1 MAVRFAGASGGCGAV
16 LRKTIGMRS
25 AIGLRHPA
33 SASCLGRHLRLAGRC
48 PNNSSLFPPLAA
60 VVVVVLCAYSAEKL
74 LIIEQCRAVCG
85 PPGIAFS
92 RVGSWRKTA
101 ALGIAGSPSQSMPI
115 GLDSSPKG
123 RAFGSPR
130 KFHLFAK
137 ASPFDRL
144 PPTGGRCRLRDR
156 KGNEVSP
163 KVTERARPLRKSAGG
178 TERTLSVIAARCHL
192 PRKGEVLLCL
202 PPDHEKL
209 PLRGELATTSGSRL
223 RGSSPLTSPLFCTII
238 LQK

>member
-1 MAVRFAGASGGCGAV
+1 MRRGMAVRFTGASGGSGAV

-60 VVVVVLCAYSAEKL
+60 VVVVVLCAYSAKEL
-74 LIIEQCRAVCG
+74 FIIEQCRAVCG

-123 RAFGSPR
+123 RALGMAVNF
-130 KFHLFAK
+130 LIK
-137 ASPFDRL
+137 AQSGWFRQ
-144 PPTGGRCRLRDR
+144 
-156 KGNEVSP
+156 S
-163 KVTERARPLRKSAGG
+163 
-178 TERTLSVIAARCHL
+178 LSLWERCH
-192 PRKGEVLLCL
+192 R
-202 PPDHEKL
+202 
-209 PLRGELATTSGSRL
+209 R
-223 RGSSPLTSPLFCTII
+223 
-238 LQK
+238 